1 MLFHNDSL
9 LCSLSHVLRTECS
22 PTTCG
27 GPCELVSRRAQ
38 HIVFN
43 PPGQG
48 SVTHDMRPQEPE
60 DEMEEIEARI
70 AQGRKALLAG
80 PASSDQQRRNV
91 KLLISERLPRA
102 VEHLQRQPMSAS
114 VAKRAAKFFAMV
126 QDFVDTC
133 LRSPLLGEGLGPLLR
148 LDLSP
153 LLYVLRLLV
162 AAEPVPPRYLTDMVA
177 AAGGVA
183 SGGSVPPY
191 YFNRDHGKPL
201 LREFRG
207 HWRQI
212 WPGDEAAR

>member
-1 MLFHNDSL
+1 MLFHNEL
-9 LCSLSHVLRTECS
+9 LQSNLSHVLHTEGS
-22 PTTCG
+22 PTNCG
-27 GPCELVSRRAQ
+27 GPCELASRRAQ
-38 HIVFN
+38 HILVTL
-43 PPGQG
+43 PRQG
-48 SVTHDMRPQEPE
+48 PAIHYMRPQEPE

-70 AQGRKALLAG
+70 AQGRQALLAG

-102 VEHLQRQPMSAS
+102 VEHLQRQPMSTS
-114 VAKRAAKFFAMV
+114 VAKRAARFFAMV

-162 AAEPVPPRYLTDMVA
+162 AAEPVPPRYLTDMGRGVA
-177 AAGGVA
+177 A
-183 SGGSVPPY
+183 GGSVPPH